1 MIRTTLAIST
11 LLGLALSACGS
22 GDTTMPEKAGT
33 PEASEEVAAEAAPE
47 SVGEESGEEIDPD
60 ALAESGRIEIKQ
72 YSVAYIGSGTLGK
85 GTLFFEGQTHPF
97 RIGGLGIGGIGVASI
112 DASGVVYDLH
122 DLDSFTGAYGNARLG
137 ATAADKG
144 KGRLW
149 LKNTNGVVF
158 NLVTEMKGLALTGG
172 VDGIIITWESD
183 IQEVKEDTRE
193 ALDDAKNGTQKAW
206 GSVKDKFQ

>member
-1 MIRTTLAIST
+1 MIRTSLAIST

-97 RIGGLGIGGIGVASI
+97 RIGGLGIGGIGVAAI
-112 DASGVVYDLH
+112 DARGVVYHQH
-122 DLDSFTGAYGNARLG
+122 DQDS
-137 ATAADKG
+137 
-144 KGRLW
+144 
-149 LKNTNGVVF
+149 
-158 NLVTEMKGLALTGG
+158 
-172 VDGIIITWESD
+172 
-183 IQEVKEDTRE
+183 
-193 ALDDAKNGTQKAW
+193 
-206 GSVKDKFQ
+206 